1 MLHYTNT
8 THERKGE
15 KEALERDSGLG
26 YINRV
31 RKRTTQHC
39 TRQLILHQTE
49 QA

>member
-15 KEALERDSGLG
+15 KEALERDSGG
-26 YINRV
+26 DINRV
-31 RKRTTQHC
+31 RNRTTQHC